1 MYIDV
6 NAHAEADLDAISSTD
21 PDGAAAVLVALEQI
35 EADPKAIDKLLT
47 KGDNQFGV
55 VHVNVKAWRTAK
67 KKGNLWRFRILDTP
81 ATVYRIVYGYHWQT
95 KQLCI
100 LAVVHKETFNYDDL
114 NSDIAQR
121 ILADWDA
128 L

>member
-6 NAHAEADLDAISSTD
+6 NAHAVTDLEAISVSD
-21 PDGAAAVLVALEQI
+21 PDAAAAMLIALEQI
-35 EADPKAIDKLLT
+35 EADPNAIDKLLT
-47 KGDNQFGV
+47 KGDNIFGAA
-55 VHVNVKAWRTAK
+55 HVNVKAWQAVK

-100 LAVVHKETFNYDDL
+100 LAVVHKEEFNYDDL
-114 NSDIAQR
+114 TSDIARR
-121 ILADWDA
+121 ILADWNA

>member
-6 NAHAEADLDAISSTD
+6 NAHAEADLDAISASD

-35 EADPKAIDKLLT
+35 EADPNAIDKLLT
-47 KGDNQFGV
+47 KGDNQFST
-55 VHVNVKAWRTAK
+55 VHVNVKAWQAAK

-114 NSDIAQR
+114 NSEISRR
-121 ILADWDA
+121 ILADWNG

>member
-6 NAHAEADLDAISSTD
+6 SIHAKADLKAISASD
-21 PDGAAAVLVALEQI
+21 KEAAFAVLAALEQI

-47 KGDNQFGV
+47 WGENQFGNTR
-55 VHVNVKAWRTAK
+55 VNVKPWQAAK

-81 ATVYRIVYGYHWQT
+81 ATVYRIVYGYHYQT
-95 KQLCI
+95 RQLCI
-100 LAVVHKETFNYDDL
+100 LAIVHKETFNYDDL
-114 NSDIAQR
+114 TSDIAQR
-121 ILADWDA
+121 ILADWNA